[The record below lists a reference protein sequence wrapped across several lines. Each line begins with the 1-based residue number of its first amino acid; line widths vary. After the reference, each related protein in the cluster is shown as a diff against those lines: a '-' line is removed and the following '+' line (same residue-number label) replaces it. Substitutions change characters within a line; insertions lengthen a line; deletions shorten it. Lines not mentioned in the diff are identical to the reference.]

1 VFDWRELLSGWLGPT
16 APVLVDVVLKQ
27 AKETGLSLVRL
38 PGQMERALA
47 KVETGSLQVQ
57 TDFSTLNER
66 LELQSRA
73 MNRVV
78 WALLAAGAGISGA
91 MLRVGGY
98 GSEARI
104 AWGVGGVSVLVLLLS
119 LIRVGGSP
127 RRR

>member
-1 VFDWRELLSGWLGPT
+1 
-16 APVLVDVVLKQ
+16 VVLKQ

-66 LELQSRA
+66 LEMQSRA

-78 WALLAAGAGISGA
+78 WALLAAAAGISGA
-91 MLRVGGY
+91 MLRVGGF
-98 GSEARI
+98 GAEARI
-104 AWGVGGVSVLVLLLS
+104 AYGIGGVAVLFLLIS
-119 LIRVGGSP
+119 LVRLGSGAA